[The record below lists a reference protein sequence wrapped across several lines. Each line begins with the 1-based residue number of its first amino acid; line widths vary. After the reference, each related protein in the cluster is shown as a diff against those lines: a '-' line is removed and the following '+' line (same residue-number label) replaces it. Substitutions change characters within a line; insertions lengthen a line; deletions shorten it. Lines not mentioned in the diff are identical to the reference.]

1 MSWLINKI
9 AADMEITTDDLERN
23 DQMVSIVQKYIVGD
37 IETYAELL
45 KSLYKV
51 KGKKSV

>member
-1 MSWLINKI
+1 MSWLINKV
-9 AADMEITTDDLERN
+9 AADMDMTTEQLETN
-23 DQMVSIVQKYIVGD
+23 DRMVAVVQKYIVGD

-45 KSLYKV
+45 KSLYQV